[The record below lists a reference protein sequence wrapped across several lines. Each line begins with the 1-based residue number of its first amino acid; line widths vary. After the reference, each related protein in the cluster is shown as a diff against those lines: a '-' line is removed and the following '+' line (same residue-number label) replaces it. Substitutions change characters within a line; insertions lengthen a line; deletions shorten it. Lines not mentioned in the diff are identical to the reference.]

1 MKDAYEVLRQKEAD
15 VARLRHEIASL
26 QIVAPLLSDDSHTDH
41 PQQRTE
47 GSEEGSSGP
56 QSDPEVTGTD
66 GLLSSVPAS
75 RSGLWNLLKRG

>member
-1 MKDAYEVLRQKEAD
+1 MKDAYEILRQKEAD

-47 GSEEGSSGP
+47 GSEEESSGP
-56 QSDPEVTGTD
+56 LSDPEATGTD
-66 GLLSSVPAS
+66 GLFSSVPAT
-75 RSGLWNLLKRG
+75 RGGLWNLLKRG

>member
-1 MKDAYEVLRQKEAD
+1 MKDAYEILRQKEAA

-26 QIVAPLLSDDSHTDH
+26 QIVAPLLSDDTHTDH

-56 QSDPEVTGTD
+56 QSDPATGTD
-66 GLLSSVPAS
+66 GLFSSVPAN
-75 RSGLWNLLKRG
+75 RNGLWNLLKRG